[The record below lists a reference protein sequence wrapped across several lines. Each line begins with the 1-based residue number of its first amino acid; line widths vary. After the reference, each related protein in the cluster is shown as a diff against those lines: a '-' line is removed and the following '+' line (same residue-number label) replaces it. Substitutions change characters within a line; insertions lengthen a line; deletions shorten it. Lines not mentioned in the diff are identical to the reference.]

1 MPTSTSAEAT
11 EVAAE
16 AAAPAPKARTL
27 SARPRLKAAVV
38 AEPEAAAEEAAPA
51 PAPKRATKATAASA
65 PAAAPAPAPSGKG
78 SQNLQD
84 QFLNHLR
91 KNKTP
96 VTMFL
101 VKGVK
106 LQGIVTWFD
115 NFSILLRRDG
125 QSQLVYK
132 HAVSTIMPST
142 PIDTRLFGTTEGNK
156 KARLLQDVF
165 LASIRAAAVQVTMF
179 LVNGVM
185 LQGRVAAYD
194 LFCMMLEREGYVQ
207 LAYKHA
213 VSTIQPVTPVDLTG
227 EWDGEEETD
236 A

>member
-1 MPTSTSAEAT
+1 VTG
-11 EVAAE
+11 
-16 AAAPAPKARTL
+16 RTL
-27 SARPRLKAAVV
+27 SARPRPPK
-38 AEPEAAAEEAAPA
+38 PEPA
-51 PAPKRATKATAASA
+51 PPPP
-65 PAAAPAPAPSGKG
+65 PAAGGKG
-78 SQNLQD
+78 NQNLQD
-84 QFLNHLR
+84 QFLNLLR
-91 KNKTP
+91 KNKVP

-132 HAVSTIMPST
+132 HAISTIMPSQ
-142 PIDTRLFGTTEGNK
+142 PIDARIFVTAEPTNK
-156 KARLLQDVF
+156 KVRLLQDVF
-165 LASIRAAAVQVTMF
+165 LSSIRAAGVQVTMF

-194 LFCMMLEREGYVQ
+194 LFCMLLEREGYVQ

-227 EWDGEEETD
+227 GEFDDEEEEDDT
-236 A
+236 

>member
-1 MPTSTSAEAT
+1 VTG
-11 EVAAE
+11 
-16 AAAPAPKARTL
+16 RTL
-27 SARPRLKAAVV
+27 SARPRPPK
-38 AEPEAAAEEAAPA
+38 PEPA
-51 PAPKRATKATAASA
+51 PP
-65 PAAAPAPAPSGKG
+65 PAPLTGKG
-78 SQNLQD
+78 NQNLQD
-84 QFLNHLR
+84 QFLNLLR
-91 KNKTP
+91 KNKVP

-132 HAVSTIMPST
+132 HAVSTIMPSQ
-142 PIDTRLFGTTEGNK
+142 PIDARIFATGAETANK
-156 KARLLQDVF
+156 KVRLLQDVF
-165 LASIRAAAVQVTMF
+165 LSSIRAAGVQVTMF

-194 LFCMMLEREGYVQ
+194 LFCMLLEREGYVQ

-227 EWDGEEETD
+227 GEFEDDDEED
-236 A
+236 ED

>member
-1 MPTSTSAEAT
+1 VTG
-11 EVAAE
+11 
-16 AAAPAPKARTL
+16 RTL
-27 SARPRLKAAVV
+27 TARPRPPK
-38 AEPEAAAEEAAPA
+38 PEPA
-51 PAPKRATKATAASA
+51 PP
-65 PAAAPAPAPSGKG
+65 PAPLPTGKG
-78 SQNLQD
+78 NQNLQD
-84 QFLNHLR
+84 QFLNLLR
-91 KNKTP
+91 KNKVP

-132 HAVSTIMPST
+132 HAVSTIMPSQ
-142 PIDTRLFGTTEGNK
+142 PIDARIFATGAETANK
-156 KARLLQDVF
+156 KVRLLQDVF
-165 LASIRAAAVQVTMF
+165 LSSIRAAGVQVTMF

-194 LFCMMLEREGYVQ
+194 LFCMLLEREGYIQ

-227 EWDGEEETD
+227 GEFEDDDEED
-236 A
+236 ED

>member
-1 MPTSTSAEAT
+1 MSTG
-11 EVAAE
+11 
-16 AAAPAPKARTL
+16 RTL
-27 SARPRLKAAVV
+27 SARPRATP
-38 AEPEAAAEEAAPA
+38 PEAEIEQAP
-51 PAPKRATKATAASA
+51 PPVLN
-65 PAAAPAPAPSGKG
+65 GKG
-78 SQNLQD
+78 QNLQD
-84 QFLNHLR
+84 QFLNLLR
-91 KNKTP
+91 KNKIP

-132 HAVSTIMPST
+132 HAISTIMPSV
-142 PIDTRLFGTTEGNK
+142 PVDARQFGGMAEGSR

-165 LASIRAAAVQVTMF
+165 LSSIRTAGVQVTMF

-194 LFCMMLEREGYVQ
+194 LFCMLLEREGYVQ

-227 EWDGEEETD
+227 DWDGEEDSD